1 MVKKE
6 KKAEK
11 KKDLMLKVGKRKRAI
26 ARATIKPGTGKIRV
40 NSIPIEEIGNETFF
54 SLISEP
60 LLLIG
65 DEWKKYDYDVNV
77 RGGGVVG
84 QAEAVRQSIAKGLA
98 DALGERVKKI
108 FIEYNRNLLAYDPR
122 RTEPHKPPHS
132 SWGPRR
138 YKQRSKR

>member
-40 NSIPIEEIGNETFF
+40 NSIPIEEIGNETFR
-54 SLISEP
+54 SLIREP